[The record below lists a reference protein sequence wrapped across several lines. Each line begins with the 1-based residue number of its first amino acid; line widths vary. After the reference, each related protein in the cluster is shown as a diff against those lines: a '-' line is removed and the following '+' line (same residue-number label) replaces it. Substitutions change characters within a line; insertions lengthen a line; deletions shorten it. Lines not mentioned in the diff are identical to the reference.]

1 MRPSRVPQPAR
12 KKPLWLWAGMVGII
26 AVALG
31 VAVWSTTGSD
41 ATVSQGTTA
50 VNDSSS
56 SSSAET
62 QPVTVTGA
70 ALPMPAESGV
80 DTAIGMTVP
89 TLSGFRFDGTPID
102 ITPGGTAKMVV
113 FLAHWCPHCNNEIPV
128 LQSWAEAGGVPPGL
142 DLIGVS
148 TAVNAQRD
156 NYPPSKWMVAKEW
169 AWPVLA
175 DSVAS
180 DAAVAYGVGA
190 FPTFV
195 IVGADGTVKV
205 RSSGEL
211 AVADIDALV
220 KQAVAG

>member
-1 MRPSRVPQPAR
+1 MKPPRVPGPAR
-12 KKPLWLWAGMVGII
+12 KKPLWMWAGMVGILAI
-26 AVALG
+26 ALG
-31 VAVWSTTGSD
+31 IAVWSTTGSD

-50 VNDSSS
+50 PNDSSS
-56 SSSAET
+56 STAET
-62 QPVTVTGA
+62 QPVTVTGTP
-70 ALPMPAESGV
+70 LPTPSDSGA

-89 TLSGFRFDGTPID
+89 TLSGFGFDGAPID

-128 LQSWAEAGGVPPGL
+128 LQSWAEAGGVPQGL
-142 DLIGVS
+142 DIIGVS

-156 NYPPSKWMVAKEW
+156 NYPPSKWMVAREW

-180 DAAVAYGVGA
+180 DAAVAYGVGG

-211 AVADIDALV
+211 ALADLDALV
-220 KQAVAG
+220 KQAVAT

>member
-1 MRPSRVPQPAR
+1 MKPARVPQPAR

-41 ATVSQGTTA
+41 AKVSQGTTA
-50 VNDSSS
+50 ANASSS
-56 SSSAET
+56 SAAET
-62 QPVTVTGA
+62 QPVTVTGT
-70 ALPMPAESGV
+70 ALPSPSDSGA
-80 DTAIGMTVP
+80 DTAIGMSVP
-89 TLSGFRFDGTPID
+89 TVSGFAFDGTPIE
-102 ITPGGTAKMVV
+102 ITPGGNAKMVV

-142 DLIGVS
+142 DIIGVS

-156 NYPPSKWMVAKEW
+156 NFPPSKWMVAKEW

-175 DSVAS
+175 DSTAS
-180 DAAVAYGVGA
+180 DAAVAYGVGG
-190 FPTFV
+190 FPAFV
-195 IVGADGTVKV
+195 IVGADGKVKV

-211 AVADIDALV
+211 PVADLDALV
-220 KQAVAG
+220 KQAVAA